1 MKFLKKSSIW
11 NRIAMVIS
19 IIIFII
25 AVLNLFF
32 NSEPLRFMVWG
43 LCIIVMTINCL
54 KALSDNFKQ
63 LGINL
68 LLFSDVIRWKNAFQ
82 EMEDYISLLDIPE
95 KEKSMILETMSKTFV
110 ENCNESNTIGDEL
123 KYKS

>member
-11 NRIAMVIS
+11 NRIAIVIS
-19 IIIFII
+19 IISIII

-32 NSEPLRFMVWG
+32 NSEPLRIVIWG
-43 LCIIVMTINCL
+43 LCIIVMAINCL

-82 EMEDYISLLDIPE
+82 EMEDYIFLLDIPE

-110 ENCNESNTIGDEL
+110 ENCNKSNTIGDEL
-123 KYKS
+123 KNK